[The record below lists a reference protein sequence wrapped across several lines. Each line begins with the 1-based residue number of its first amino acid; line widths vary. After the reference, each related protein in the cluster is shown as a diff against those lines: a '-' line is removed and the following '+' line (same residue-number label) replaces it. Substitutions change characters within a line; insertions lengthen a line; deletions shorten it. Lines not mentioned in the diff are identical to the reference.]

1 MLRGIGLNAP
11 VSLNKHRRGLP
22 ILLRL
27 PRPTHSFL
35 LQRRLENKPN
45 SIATFPFNQGF
56 RFPDRDLGFRILA
69 QPVAR
74 SARWSCRNAGV
85 FTHAARAWCRP
96 ALVIPLLPR
105 RANNKHVRAA
115 SGTNLLSSPR
125 TRKLCA
131 RDSGKPLS
139 GHQVRVH
146 RHTNLTLAQT

>member
-105 RANNKHVRAA
+105 RANNKHVRTGCPRARIC
-115 SGTNLLSSPR
+115 SRHHVPENYVQEIQGSLSQAI
-125 TRKLCA
+125 K
-131 RDSGKPLS
+131 
-139 GHQVRVH
+139 
-146 RHTNLTLAQT
+146 